1 MKQLEGK
8 AQSNA
13 STNRQRGTLKLYRL
27 EDMKAGEHG
36 VGPAIL
42 EEAYF
47 TCQVPKNWKFSISDN
62 QDIVL
67 THQSVQG
74 DATNGAKKK

>member
-1 MKQLEGK
+1 
-8 AQSNA
+8 
-13 STNRQRGTLKLYRL
+13 
-27 EDMKAGEHG
+27 